1 LPHPLSLL
9 LKLLLLSL
17 SVLLSDTSLE
27 GVRHV
32 QPSLEK
38 HICRAD
44 HELNIYSQHAS
55 EIANDTPVSIGYQAC
70 TKGIITKERD
80 KG

>member
-1 LPHPLSLL
+1 
-9 LKLLLLSL
+9 
-17 SVLLSDTSLE
+17 
-27 GVRHV
+27 VRHV
-32 QPSLEK
+32 QPSLQK
-38 HICRAD
+38 HICGAG
-44 HELNIYSQHAS
+44 HELFIYSRHGS